1 MGGVG
6 VFAVFGEEGGEAVA
20 EVFEG
25 EVEALVEADGF
36 GEGLGVV
43 GEEGGHF
50 GAGFEVA
57 LGVGAEEGAGLVEG
71 GVVAQ
76 AGEDVGDE
84 FVLLGGV
91 EGGVGDEE
99 GEMVAVGEFAEGVV

>member
-1 MGGVG
+1 M
-6 VFAVFGEEGGEAVA
+6 
-20 EVFEG
+20 
-25 EVEALVEADGF
+25 
-36 GEGLGVV
+36 
-43 GEEGGHF
+43 
-50 GAGFEVA
+50 
-57 LGVGAEEGAGLVEG
+57 VEG

-99 GEMVAVGEFAEGVV
+99 GKVIAVGEFAQGGV